1 MARTSDATATKL
13 LNAAAKITT
22 PPRKSDLAFMAR
34 PFIQVTLPHSDPG
47 PQPFWTKR
55 NGRFAMTIT
64 PYRDPGGQARYP
76 YGSIA
81 RLLLFWI
88 VTEAKR
94 TQSRRLDLGPSMNE
108 FMRKVGF
115 NPETGGGKRGDARRV
130 RLHML
135 ALIWAHIV
143 ISDGTESW
151 FNMPL
156 ADAGQVWW
164 SHASPDQHS
173 LFGSFIILGEAF
185 FQSIHRN
192 AVPVDRRVLEQL
204 RRSPMA
210 LDLYTWTAFRVFTLE
225 GRSKFISWPRLSEQL
240 GADYADMG
248 NFQRAVR
255 RHLRR
260 VAEFYTGLRYSLEKG
275 GVRLLRSL
283 PAVPPRGSLPFI
295 HGETV
300 HPVKPK
306 PRKASPTYP
315 PKPTVKRYS

>member
-22 PPRKSDLAFMAR
+22 PPRKGDLAFMAR
-34 PFIQVTLPHSDPG
+34 PFIQITLPHSDPG
-47 PQPFWTKR
+47 PQPVWTKR

-64 PYRDPGGQARYP
+64 PYRDPGGQVRYP
-76 YGSIA
+76 YGSVA

-143 ISDGTESW
+143 IHDLSEGW
-151 FNMPL
+151 RKMPL
-156 ADAGQVWW
+156 VDGRWKEAGLEDDDLAGGW
-164 SHASPDQHS
+164 
-173 LFGSFIILGEAF
+173 IILGELF
-185 FQSIHRN
+185 YQYIQHH
-192 AVPVDRRVLEQL
+192 AVPVDGRVLVHL

-210 LDLYTWTAFRVFTLE
+210 LDLYVWTSFRVKELE
-225 GRSKFISWPRLSEQL
+225 GRSQFIPWHRLSEQL
-240 GADYADMG
+240 GADYADLG

-260 VAEFYTGLRYSLEKG
+260 VAEFFTGLRYSVVKG
-275 GVRLLRSL
+275 GIWLLRSL

-300 HPVKPK
+300 HPAKPK
-306 PRKASPTYP
+306 PHKASPTYP

>member
-1 MARTSDATATKL
+1 MARTSDATASKL
-13 LNAAAKITT
+13 LNAAARITT

-55 NGRFAMTIT
+55 NGGFAMTIT
-64 PYRDPGGQARYP
+64 PYRDPAGQIRYP

-81 RLLLFWI
+81 RPLLFWI

-143 ISDGTESW
+143 IHDLSEGW
-151 FNMPL
+151 RKMPL
-156 ADAGQVWW
+156 VDGRWKEGGLGHDDLAGGW
-164 SHASPDQHS
+164 
-173 LFGSFIILGEAF
+173 IILGELF
-185 FQSIHRN
+185 YQYIQHH
-192 AVPVDRRVLEQL
+192 AVPVDGCVLPHL

-210 LDLYTWTAFRVFTLE
+210 LDLYVWTCFRVNELE
-225 GRSKFISWPRLSEQL
+225 GRKQFIPWNRLSEQL
-240 GADYADMG
+240 GADYADLG

-260 VAEFYTGLRYSLEKG
+260 VSTALLVSLALRPATFFIAFSRLRMTG
-275 GVRLLRSL
+275 
-283 PAVPPRGSLPFI
+283 GSAPSHLQVI
-295 HGETV
+295 
-300 HPVKPK
+300 KP
-306 PRKASPTYP
+306 
-315 PKPTVKRYS
+315 